1 MFENL
6 AEMFLESKERFGNK
20 PAFATRNKDK
30 IFDPVSF
37 GELYE
42 LAQNLGTALIDLGVE
57 AREHV
62 GLIADNRLEWI
73 IADMAVILAGAAD
86 VPRGTDVT
94 DGDITYILPHA
105 DIKIVFVENEA
116 VVQKI
121 LKNKDKLPN
130 LKKIILLEKQAKVSG
145 DILHLYDLIE
155 KGKILRKGGD
165 KKLEQRIRGIKK
177 EDLFTLIYTSGT
189 TGAPKGVMLTHS
201 NVISQINHIPVQFT
215 PSDRMLSLLPV
226 WHIFERTFEMV
237 AMAKGCCT
245 YYTSIRNLKEDLQIV
260 KPTFLASAPRLW
272 ESIYQGIMANLE
284 KAPAARRSLFYLAY
298 SVSKNF
304 HSASRFL
311 RFLELDLEGRSIVTS
326 FFVGLYQFAVL
337 VTLFLPNLILDGVVM
352 SKIRN
357 ATGGNLR
364 GSLSGGGA
372 LPKHIDEFFNNIG
385 IPVFEGYG
393 LTETS
398 PTISVRTN
406 EKLIIGTVGP
416 LYANTEIR
424 LVDINTGNQIYP
436 GPNGFGVKGEI
447 HVKGPQVM
455 KGYYKNK
462 EATDKVLKDGWF
474 NTGDLGVMTYN
485 GCLKIVGRSKETI
498 VLLSG
503 ENVEPTPIE
512 NMLLRSDFIDQCM
525 VVGQD
530 KKVLTVFIV
539 PSLSKFTQYGN
550 THELLAS
557 NPNVQKQIREEIK
570 NLISTENG
578 FKSFEKI
585 QDFRLLP
592 KPFELG
598 DELTAKLSVKRHVV
612 NDKYKKLYESMYE

>member
-1 MFENL
+1 
-6 AEMFLESKERFGNK
+6 
-20 PAFATRNKDK
+20 
-30 IFDPVSF
+30 
-37 GELYE
+37 
-42 LAQNLGTALIDLGVE
+42 
-57 AREHV
+57 
-62 GLIADNRLEWI
+62 
-73 IADMAVILAGAAD
+73 
-86 VPRGTDVT
+86 
-94 DGDITYILPHA
+94 
-105 DIKIVFVENEA
+105 
-116 VVQKI
+116 
-121 LKNKDKLPN
+121 
-130 LKKIILLEKQAKVSG
+130 
-145 DILHLYDLIE
+145 
-155 KGKILRKGGD
+155 
-165 KKLEQRIRGIKK
+165 
-177 EDLFTLIYTSGT
+177 
-189 TGAPKGVMLTHS
+189 MLTHS

-416 LYANTEIR
+416 LYANTEVR
-424 LVDINTGNQIYP
+424 LIDINTGNQIYP

>member
-6 AEMFLESKERFGNK
+6 AEMFLEAKKNFGEK
-20 PAFATRNKDK
+20 GAFATRNKDK
-30 IFDPVSF
+30 KFEQLSYK
-37 GELYE
+37 ELFEQAEY
-42 LAQNLGTALIDLGVE
+42 LSTALIDLGVE

-62 GLIADNRLEWI
+62 AILADNRLEWI
-73 IADMAVILAGAAD
+73 LADIAVIFAGAAD

-94 DGDITYILPHA
+94 DGDINYILPHA
-105 DIKIVFVENEA
+105 DVKIVFVENMQ

-130 LKKIILLEKQAKVSG
+130 VKKIILMDKETKVSG
-145 DILHLYDLIE
+145 EILHLYDLIE
-155 KGKILRKGGD
+155 KGKILRRGGD
-165 KKLEQRIRGIKK
+165 VRLEKRIKGIQKD
-177 EDLFTLIYTSGT
+177 DLFTLIYTSGT
-189 TGAPKGVMLTHS
+189 TGSPKGVMLTHS
-201 NVISQINHIPVQFT
+201 NIVSQINHIPVKFT
-215 PSDRMLSLLPV
+215 TEDRFLSLLPV

-237 AMAKGCCT
+237 GIAKGGCT
-245 YYTSIRNLKEDLQIV
+245 YYTNIRNLKEDLQIV

-284 KAPAARRSLFYLAY
+284 KAPSSKRSLFYLAY
-298 SVSKNF
+298 TVSSNF
-304 HSASRFL
+304 HSAL
-311 RFLELDLEGRSIVTS
+311 RFLTFREIDLVGRNSVVS
-326 FFVGLYQFAVL
+326 FFIGLYQLAVL
-337 VTLFLPNLILDGVVM
+337 MTLFLPNLILDSLVL
-352 SKIRN
+352 SKIRT

-398 PTISVRTN
+398 PTISVRTL

-424 LVDINTGNQIYP
+424 LMDINSGKQIYP
-436 GPNGFGVKGEI
+436 GTNGFGVKGEI

-474 NTGDLGVMTYN
+474 NTGDLGVMTFN
-485 GCLKIVGRSKETI
+485 RCLKIVGRSKETI

-512 NMLLRSDFIDQCM
+512 NKLLQSEYIDQCM
-525 VVGQD
+525 VLGQD
-530 KKVLTVFIV
+530 RKFLTAFIV
-539 PSLSKFTQYGN
+539 PKLDKFKQYGSSMEAISQDKE
-550 THELLAS
+550 T
-557 NPNVQKQIREEIK
+557 QKIIREEIK
-570 NLISTENG
+570 KLISTENG

-592 KPFELG
+592 KPFEIG

-612 NDKYKKLYESMYE
+612 TEKYSKLLESMYV